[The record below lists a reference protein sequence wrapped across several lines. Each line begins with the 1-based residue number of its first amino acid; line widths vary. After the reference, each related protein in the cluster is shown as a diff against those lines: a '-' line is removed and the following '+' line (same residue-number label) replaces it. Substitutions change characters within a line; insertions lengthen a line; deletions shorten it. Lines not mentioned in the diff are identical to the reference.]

1 MYKTLLHV
9 FHHTSS
15 LKIVSKIKISF
26 RKMDITNFF
35 KKIVFKQI
43 FEN

>member
-15 LKIVSKIKISF
+15 IKIVSKIKISF

-35 KKIVFKQI
+35 KKNRFQTN
-43 FEN
+43 F